1 MVEAIPNE
9 VLGPLL
15 VVLVAALIRI
25 YGRALMVW
33 VGLKEEK

>member
-15 VVLVAALIRI
+15 VVLVTALIRI

-33 VGLKEEK
+33 GGLKEDR

>member
-1 MVEAIPNE
+1 MVDVIPNV

>member
-9 VLGPLL
+9 VLGPAL

-25 YGRALMVW
+25 YGHKTMVW
-33 VGLKEEK
+33 LGLKEEK